1 MSVNYIQIQVT
12 AGFLMTPNWALGGL
26 LRLKITKTAFVDVA
40 GLGLSDQKMPQ
51 TATTPIAIAFKIC
64 ISRRKSGLLNR
75 LPGKVS
81 FLYF

>member
-40 GLGLSDQKMPQ
+40 GLGLSDQKNTARRDHAHRCHRHRLQNLHEPQ
-51 TATTPIAIAFKIC
+51 KKWALESPAGE
-64 ISRRKSGLLNR
+64 IS
-75 LPGKVS
+75 
-81 FLYF
+81 